1 MNTLRPN
8 LVLGDTLFG
17 SWIYEDENN
26 IPVAITDD
34 LIFSSSVS
42 INNKTYSL
50 NLTILD
56 QIMNPGEIAFTAQ
69 SIDWEVGLAEMDIK
83 VISGEIIKH
92 SEKYCFRVIKGI
104 TS

>member
-1 MNTLRPN
+1 MNNMNPT

-17 SWIYEDENN
+17 TWIYVDEDGK
-26 IPVAITDD
+26 PVAISND
-34 LIFSSSVS
+34 LNLSSSVS